1 MEWLQKI
8 YICILNPFCGISQ
21 KINDTTRKRLI
32 YTVVLL
38 LYSTCYIWYSII
50 GMGYSLTL
58 LSRMIESDFFDYHT
72 YLPGLGETFETSTLE
87 SYYHR
92 DLVCIRNTDFCNGFF
107 YRAKHW
113 LLDDVPGDCLGIAM
127 FLYGIW

>member
-50 GMGYSLTL
+50 GMGHPLTL
-58 LSRMIESDFFDYHT
+58 LSRLLWRRNRTE
-72 YLPGLGETFETSTLE
+72 
-87 SYYHR
+87 YYYYSMDGDR
-92 DLVCIRNTDFCNGFF
+92 QYGSAYDVYFS
-107 YRAKHW
+107 AKRTAF
-113 LLDDVPGDCLGIAM
+113 P
-127 FLYGIW
+127 

>member
-38 LYSTCYIWYSII
+38 LYSTCYIWYSIC
-50 GMGYSLTL
+50 L
-58 LSRMIESDFFDYHT
+58 LYTSGQKVVSAAEAMVAD
-72 YLPGLGETFETSTLE
+72 GLDSPTEFEVVT
-87 SYYHR
+87 
-92 DLVCIRNTDFCNGFF
+92 
-107 YRAKHW
+107 A
-113 LLDDVPGDCLGIAM
+113 IA
-127 FLYGIW
+127 FLYFAGRQADITICLLYTSRCV

>member
-38 LYSTCYIWYSII
+38 LYSTCHAMKLLHKKCS
-50 GMGYSLTL
+50 ST
-58 LSRMIESDFFDYHT
+58 LSRRAFF
-72 YLPGLGETFETSTLE
+72 TF
-87 SYYHR
+87 
-92 DLVCIRNTDFCNGFF
+92 
-107 YRAKHW
+107 
-113 LLDDVPGDCLGIAM
+113 
-127 FLYGIW
+127 

>member
-50 GMGYSLTL
+50 GMGHPLTL
-58 LSRMIESDFFDYHT
+58 LSRMIESIFLIVILIF
-72 YLPGLGETFETSTLE
+72 LGLEKPL
-87 SYYHR
+87 
-92 DLVCIRNTDFCNGFF
+92 
-107 YRAKHW
+107 
-113 LLDDVPGDCLGIAM
+113 
-127 FLYGIW
+127 

>member
-50 GMGYSLTL
+50 GMGHPLTL
-58 LSRMIESDFFDYHT
+58 LSRMIESIFLIIILIF
-72 YLPGLGETFETSTLE
+72 LGLEKPLKP
-87 SYYHR
+87 
-92 DLVCIRNTDFCNGFF
+92 V
-107 YRAKHW
+107 HW
-113 LLDDVPGDCLGIAM
+113 NPIIIGIWFALGILIFVM
-127 FLYGIW
+127 GFLQSKTLATG